1 MRTYNINIHKKN
13 PLFRLIFNFLGIIAN
28 KININKTSRFPD
40 THRSGA
46 KLKGESMKRELI
58 VGGGCFWCTEAVFE
72 LLKGVSD
79 VESGYANG
87 HTPDPTYRDICTGDT
102 GYAEVIKITYDD
114 SIITVDTL
122 LDIFFVVHD
131 PTTLNRQGADRG
143 TQYRSTILYTD
154 EETKEA
160 AEAALEAAQADWND
174 PIVTKIEPLECYY
187 TAEAYHQ
194 DYYQQNPMQG
204 YCMAVIPPKLAKL
217 KAKFG
222 KEMA

>member
-1 MRTYNINIHKKN
+1 MQ
-13 PLFRLIFNFLGIIAN
+13 
-28 KININKTSRFPD
+28 
-40 THRSGA
+40 
-46 KLKGESMKRELI
+46 RELI

-114 SIITVDTL
+114 SIITTDTL
-122 LDIFFVVHD
+122 LEIFFVIHD

-154 EETKEA
+154 EKTKEVA
-160 AEAALEAAQADWND
+160 LAALEAAQADYKD
-174 PIVTKIEPLECYY
+174 PIVTIIEPLESYY

-194 DYYQQNPMQG
+194 DYYRQNTMQG

-217 KAKFG
+217 KEKFG

>member
-1 MRTYNINIHKKN
+1 MKK
-13 PLFRLIFNFLGIIAN
+13 
-28 KININKTSRFPD
+28 
-40 THRSGA
+40 
-46 KLKGESMKRELI
+46 ELI

-87 HTPDPTYRDICTGDT
+87 HTPNPTYRDICTGDT

-122 LDIFFVVHD
+122 LEIFFVIHN
-131 PTTLNRQGADRG
+131 PTTLNRQGADIG

-160 AEAALEAAQADWND
+160 AEAAMEAAQADWND
-174 PIVTKIEPLECYY
+174 PIVTKIEPLEIYY
-187 TAEAYHQ
+187 KAEAYHQ

-204 YCMAVIPPKLAKL
+204 YCMAVIPPKIAKL

-222 KEMA
+222 KEVK